1 MADIVPLSLLLPD
14 PGPAPDPQYVREY
27 YACELTRP
35 RASTL
40 RLQLYEIQPGMQG
53 KPKLRQLWPAD
64 AHHGR
69 RALLL
74 PFQVFSMHEG
84 YPSYHFKIERG
95 YAEPLRVVAGELAKH
110 YRCRVLII
118 PLGAAS
124 LTMAVGD
131 GAP

>member
-1 MADIVPLSLLLPD
+1 VGTNVLSLLRPD
-14 PGPAPDPQYVREY
+14 PGPAPEPSYIRTY
-27 YACELTRP
+27 YACEFTRP

-40 RLQLYEIQPGMQG
+40 RLQLYEVVDG
-53 KPKLRQLWPAD
+53 KLKQLWPAD

-69 RALLL
+69 RAVLL
-74 PFQVFSMHEG
+74 PFQVFSLQEG
-84 YPSYHFKIERG
+84 YPAYHFKIERG
-95 YAEPLRVVAGELAKH
+95 YAEPLRVIAGELAQH

-118 PLGAAS
+118 PIGSAQ